1 MEQESRIKPCPF
13 CGSPARI
20 KEEEQDFSCRSTKI
34 YYDIWCTNKEC
45 YLSEGACWSFDTPE
59 EAINKWNERK
69 NENDNDTS
77 IKP

>member
-13 CGSPARI
+13 CGSPAEI
-20 KEEEQDFSCRSTKI
+20 VEEEVELTCKTSVT

-45 YLSEGACWSFDTPE
+45 YLSEGAGWSFNTQE